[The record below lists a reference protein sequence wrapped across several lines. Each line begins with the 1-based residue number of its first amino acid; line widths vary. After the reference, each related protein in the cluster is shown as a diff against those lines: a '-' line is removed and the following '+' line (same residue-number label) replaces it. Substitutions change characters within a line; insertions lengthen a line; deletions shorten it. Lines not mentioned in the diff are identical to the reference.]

1 MAAIGK
7 YTKADDPAVLRE
19 VYETYVNV
27 WERVPRLTVEALQ
40 GQLDALALT
49 TPEARTARS
58 EQLLDMSLL
67 DELERSGFV
76 DSLYR

>member
-1 MAAIGK
+1 
-7 YTKADDPAVLRE
+7 
-19 VYETYVNV
+19 VNV

-49 TPEARTARS
+49 TPEARTARP